1 MERNLWE
8 QLYHAVMTTPYPDPA
23 RKVSH
28 SDRWVV
34 LTYLW
39 AAVHDRSTT
48 WATVPGHWPQ
58 DLRPGQLPS
67 QPTMSRRLRTAAVGR
82 LLNALLARF
91 RGDPRH
97 DWVKYLDS
105 KPLPVGDFSKDP
117 DAAWGHGPD
126 SFFKGYKL
134 HAVWGT
140 AAVPLAW
147 EVRPADHGDP
157 TTARVLVNR
166 LGGAG
171 YLVGDS
177 NYDSNP
183 LHRTAARRHHQVVAP
198 PKKAQ
203 GAGRGHHPQSPSRLR
218 ALALLR
224 QPFGEALYRSRSFV
238 ERCYGHLTSFGGGLG
253 PLPSWVRRRHR
264 VKRWVQAKLLI
275 NAARSCLRQ
284 RLTAKMHNLARGE
297 RGGRNPSPPTPL
309 PRGERGWG

>member
-1 MERNLWE
+1 
-8 QLYHAVMTTPYPDPA
+8 MTTDYPQPA

-34 LTYLW
+34 LTFFW
-39 AAVHDRSTT
+39 AAVHDRPTC
-48 WATVPGHWPQ
+48 WACDPAHWPD
-58 DLRPGQLPS
+58 DLRPGRLPS

-82 LLNALLARF
+82 LLGALLARY

-97 DWVKYLDS
+97 DWVKYLDA

-126 SFFKGYKL
+126 SWFKGYKL

-140 AAVPLAW
+140 APVPLAW

-166 LGGAG
+166 LGGSG

-177 NYDSNP
+177 NFDSNP
-183 LHRTAARRHHQVVAP
+183 LHEQAARRHHQLVAP
-198 PKKAQ
+198 PKKR
-203 GAGRGHHPQSPSRLR
+203 GRGLGHRPHRPGRLR
-218 ALALLR
+218 ALELLQ

-238 ERCYGHLTSFGGGLG
+238 ERCFGHLSSFGGGLG

-275 NAARSCLRQ
+275 NAVRALSRQ
-284 RLTAKMHNLARGE
+284 GLAA
-297 RGGRNPSPPTPL
+297 
-309 PRGERGWG
+309 